1 MQATSLTGDP
11 LDDVLAHTI
20 LAREHMRLHSELA
33 KDHNDIVRFKRDVL
47 EDAQRKGIRRDIVE
61 IMLREFEKVHVQ
73 LEKEQAAAARAAR
86 EGDDTESGKPDPN
99 PKPEDPPS
107 KPTKKKRRGGKG
119 KGKRA
124 SGRSKIPGG
133 RPKGVG
139 NLSPADFPEAKRIAV
154 QFGEDMNSGCRC
166 PHCMQGKLERT
177 RGSSRL
183 RFEARAPIT
192 AVIYDVEKMRC
203 GACRQEFEAP
213 MPPDARAGI
222 VIAKATPD
230 AAAQSLLLRYG
241 QGFPDARLDDLQGW
255 HNVTFDNSRQWS
267 IASQAYDALG
277 PVRTFLTRFV
287 ANATLRQVDD
297 CTARVIED
305 HMRIRFE
312 VQCAEE
318 AGFQERHVRTGLQ
331 ATVFVGSNAKGVTY
345 RLFLIGRAHQGE
357 REFELAAL
365 RDTTEPLTRV
375 TDAASKADAIKP
387 LPSANAHGFV
397 PQGNTSKGR
406 LEEKDV
412 TQGYCLEHL
421 RQALDKAT
429 PGFAQEMPYLMD
441 RLVRIFE
448 LDTEAKRRNLDADA
462 RLAWHQAHSQP
473 LFEEMLAYAKSE
485 IATNPK
491 AEPNGD
497 YRRALGYLVNNEKGL
512 GAFLRVAGIPLTTT
526 DAEQGAKFT
535 KKHHHNS
542 LSFQTR
548 RGADV
553 GAFFMSLIATCLGLG
568 VNPLA
573 YLTAILR
580 WRHAITDDNAGDWM
594 PDTFERGLTAVQSSA
609 PTDAR
614 GYVVCPS
621 RKRAPDAHESPPS
634 PFAGAPPQPAS
645 PHSAIH

>member
-1 MQATSLTGDP
+1 MKASAADDG
-11 LDDVLAHTI
+11 LDDLLAHAI
-20 LAREHMRLHSELA
+20 LARDHMRLHFELA
-33 KDHNDIVRFKRDVL
+33 KDHDDIERFRRDVL
-47 EDAQRKGIRRDIVE
+47 EDAQRKGIRRDAVE
-61 IMLREFEKVHVQ
+61 LLLRDFEKRHARW
-73 LEKEQAAAARAAR
+73 LKEQEANKENRNPGTG
-86 EGDDTESGKPDPN
+86 EPEPGPDPGN
-99 PKPEDPPS
+99 PPKPAL
-107 KPTKKKRRGGKG
+107 KKKRRGGKG

-133 RPKGVG
+133 RAKGVG

-154 QFGEDMNSGCRC
+154 LFGEGMISGCRC
-166 PHCMQGKLERT
+166 PHCVQGKLERT

-203 GACRQEFEAP
+203 GECRQEFEAP
-213 MPPDARAGI
+213 MPPDAQAGI

-241 QGFPDARLDDLQGW
+241 QGFPDARLGELQGW
-255 HNVTFDNSRQWS
+255 HNVPFDNSRQWS

-312 VQCAEE
+312 VQCAED

-331 ATVFVGSNAKGVTY
+331 ATVFVASNAKGVTY

-387 LPSANAHGFV
+387 LPSANAYGFV

-406 LEEKDV
+406 LEEKNV

-421 RQALDKAT
+421 RQTLEKAS
-429 PGFAQEMPYLMD
+429 PGFAREMPYLMD

-448 LDTEAKRRNLDADA
+448 LDTEAKRQGLDADA
-462 RLAWHQAHSQP
+462 RLAWHQSHSRP

-512 GAFLRVAGIPLTTT
+512 GAFMRVAGIPLTTT

-580 WRHAITDDNAGDWM
+580 WRDTITGDNAGDWM
-594 PDTFERGLTAVQSSA
+594 PDTFERGLTAAQSSA
-609 PTDAR
+609 PTDAL

-621 RKRAPDAHESPPS
+621 RKRAKDAHEPPPT

-645 PHSAIH
+645 LHSAIH

>member
-1 MQATSLTGDP
+1 MLTSHASCHCNKAGRHGTRLGIPVSTVSQSDTAQQEANKENGNPGTGEPKSGPDP
-11 LDDVLAHTI
+11 
-20 LAREHMRLHSELA
+20 
-33 KDHNDIVRFKRDVL
+33 
-47 EDAQRKGIRRDIVE
+47 
-61 IMLREFEKVHVQ
+61 
-73 LEKEQAAAARAAR
+73 
-86 EGDDTESGKPDPN
+86 GKP
-99 PKPEDPPS
+99 PKPAL
-107 KPTKKKRRGGKG
+107 KKKRRGDKG

-133 RPKGVG
+133 RGKGVG

-154 QFGEDMNSGCRC
+154 LFGEGMTSGCIC
-166 PHCMQGKLERT
+166 PHCLQGKLERT
-177 RGSSRL
+177 RGASRL

-192 AVIYDVEKMRC
+192 AVIYDVAKMRC
-203 GACRQEFEAP
+203 GGCRQEFEAP
-213 MPPDARAGI
+213 IPPDAKAGI

-241 QGFPDARLDDLQGW
+241 QGFPDARLGELQSW
-255 HNVTFDNSRQWS
+255 HKVPFDNSRQWS

-277 PVRTFLTRFV
+277 SIRVFLTRFV

-305 HMRIRFE
+305 HLRIRFE
-312 VQCAEE
+312 VQCAED

-331 ATVFVGSNAKGVTY
+331 ATVFVASNAKGVTY

-365 RDTTEPLTRV
+365 RDTAESLTRV

-387 LPSANAHGFV
+387 MPSANAHGFV
-397 PQGNTSKGR
+397 PQGNTRAGR

-412 TQGYCLEHL
+412 TQAYCLEHL
-421 RQALDKAT
+421 CQTLDKAT
-429 PGFAQEMPYLMD
+429 PGFSREMPYLMD

-448 LDTEAKRRNLDADA
+448 LDAEAKRQNLDTDA
-462 RLAWHQAHSQP
+462 RLGWHQAHSRP
-473 LFEEMLAYAKSE
+473 LFKEMLTHAKSE

-526 DAEQGAKFT
+526 DAERGAKFT

-580 WRHAITDDNAGDWM
+580 WRDAITDDNAGDWM
-594 PDTFERGLTAVQSSA
+594 PDTFERGLAAAQSSA
-609 PTDAR
+609 PADAL

-621 RKRAPDAHESPPS
+621 RKRATDAHESPPS
-634 PFAGAPPQPAS
+634 PFAGPPPQPAS
-645 PHSAIH
+645 PRSAIH

>member
-1 MQATSLTGDP
+1 MKASAVDDG
-11 LDDVLAHTI
+11 LDDLLAHAI
-20 LAREHMRLHSELA
+20 LARDLLRLHFELA
-33 KDHNDIVRFKRDVL
+33 NDHDDIVRFRRDVI
-47 EDAQRKGIRRDIVE
+47 EDAQRKGIRRDAVE
-61 IMLREFEKVHVQ
+61 LLLRDFEKRHARW
-73 LEKEQAAAARAAR
+73 LKEQEAKK
-86 EGDDTESGKPDPN
+86 ENGNPGTGEPEPDPN
-99 PKPEDPPS
+99 PEKPL
-107 KPTKKKRRGGKG
+107 KPALKKKRRGGKG

-133 RPKGVG
+133 RAKGVG

-154 QFGEDMNSGCRC
+154 LFGAGMTSGCRC
-166 PHCMQGKLERT
+166 PHCIQGKLERT
-177 RGSSRL
+177 RGASRL

-203 GACRQEFEAP
+203 GGCRQEFEAL
-213 MPPDARAGI
+213 MPLNAQAGI

-241 QGFPDARLDDLQGW
+241 QGFPDARLGELQGW
-255 HNVTFDNSRQWS
+255 HKVPFDNSRQWS
-267 IASQAYDALG
+267 IASQTYDALG

-312 VQCAEE
+312 VQCAEK

-331 ATVFVGSNAKGVTY
+331 ATVFVASNAQGVTY

-375 TDAASKADAIKP
+375 TDAASKADTIRGFP
-387 LPSANAHGFV
+387 GVNAHGFV

-406 LEEKDV
+406 LEEKNV
-412 TQGYCLEHL
+412 TQAYCLEHL
-421 RQALDKAT
+421 RQTLDKAT
-429 PGFAQEMPYLMD
+429 PGFAREMPYLMD

-448 LDTEAKRRNLDADA
+448 LDAEAKQKNLDAHA
-462 RLAWHQAHSQP
+462 RLTWHQTNSRP
-473 LFEEMLAYAKSE
+473 LFEEMLAYARSE

-542 LSFQTR
+542 LSFQTS

-568 VNPLA
+568 INPLA

-580 WRHAITDDNAGDWM
+580 WRNAITDDNAGDWM
-594 PDTFERGLTAVQSSA
+594 PDTFERGLAAAQRAA
-609 PTDAR
+609 PADAF

-621 RKRAPDAHESPPS
+621 RKRATEAHESPPS

-645 PHSAIH
+645 PYTALH

>member
-1 MQATSLTGDP
+1 M
-11 LDDVLAHTI
+11 
-20 LAREHMRLHSELA
+20 
-33 KDHNDIVRFKRDVL
+33 
-47 EDAQRKGIRRDIVE
+47 
-61 IMLREFEKVHVQ
+61 
-73 LEKEQAAAARAAR
+73 
-86 EGDDTESGKPDPN
+86 
-99 PKPEDPPS
+99 
-107 KPTKKKRRGGKG
+107 
-119 KGKRA
+119 
-124 SGRSKIPGG
+124 
-133 RPKGVG
+133 
-139 NLSPADFPEAKRIAV
+139 
-154 QFGEDMNSGCRC
+154 
-166 PHCMQGKLERT
+166 
-177 RGSSRL
+177 
-183 RFEARAPIT
+183 
-192 AVIYDVEKMRC
+192 
-203 GACRQEFEAP
+203 
-213 MPPDARAGI
+213 
-222 VIAKATPD
+222 
-230 AAAQSLLLRYG
+230 
-241 QGFPDARLDDLQGW
+241 
-255 HNVTFDNSRQWS
+255 
-267 IASQAYDALG
+267 
-277 PVRTFLTRFV
+277 

-331 ATVFVGSNAKGVTY
+331 ATVFVASSAAGITY

-387 LPSANAHGFV
+387 LPGANAYGFV

-406 LEEKDV
+406 LEEKNV

-421 RQALDKAT
+421 RQTLEKAS
-429 PGFAQEMPYLMD
+429 PGFAREMPYLMD

-448 LDTEAKRRNLDADA
+448 LDTEAKRQGLDADA
-462 RLAWHQAHSQP
+462 RLAWHQSHSRP

-512 GAFLRVAGIPLTTT
+512 GAFMRVAGIPLTTT

-580 WRHAITDDNAGDWM
+580 WRDTITGDNAGDWM
-594 PDTFERGLTAVQSSA
+594 PDTFERGLTAAQSSA
-609 PTDAR
+609 PTDAL

-621 RKRAPDAHESPPS
+621 RKRATEAHESPPS

>member
-1 MQATSLTGDP
+1 MKASAADDG
-11 LDDVLAHTI
+11 LDDLLAHAI
-20 LAREHMRLHSELA
+20 LARDHMRLHFELA
-33 KDHNDIVRFKRDVL
+33 KDHDDIERFRRDVL
-47 EDAQRKGIRRDIVE
+47 EDAQRKGIRRDAVE
-61 IMLREFEKVHVQ
+61 LLLRDFEKRHARW
-73 LEKEQAAAARAAR
+73 LKEQEANK
-86 EGDDTESGKPDPN
+86 ENKNPGTGEPEPGPDPGN
-99 PKPEDPPS
+99 PPKPAL
-107 KPTKKKRRGGKG
+107 KKKRRGGKG

-133 RPKGVG
+133 RAKGVG

-154 QFGEDMNSGCRC
+154 QFGESMTSGCRC
-166 PHCMQGKLERT
+166 PHCVQGKLERT

-213 MPPDARAGI
+213 MPPDAQAGI

-241 QGFPDARLDDLQGW
+241 QGFPDARLGELQGW
-255 HNVTFDNSRQWS
+255 HNVPFDNSRQWS

-312 VQCAEE
+312 VQCAED

-331 ATVFVGSNAKGVTY
+331 ATVFVASNAKGVTY

-357 REFELAAL
+357 REFELAAV
-365 RDTTEPLTRV
+365 RDTTEPLSRV
-375 TDAASKADAIKP
+375 TDAASKAVTFRGFPAT
-387 LPSANAHGFV
+387 NTYGFV
-397 PQGNTSKGR
+397 PQGNTGAGR

-412 TQGYCLEHL
+412 THAYCLEHL

-448 LDTEAKRRNLDADA
+448 LDAEAKRQSQDAGA

-473 LFEEMLAYAKSE
+473 LFEEMLTYARNE

-573 YLTAILR
+573 YLTAVLR
-580 WRHAITDDNAGDWM
+580 WREAITDDNAGDWM
-594 PDTFERGLTAVQSSA
+594 PDTFERGLMTAQSDA
-609 PTDAR
+609 PADAC

-621 RKRAPDAHESPPS
+621 RKRAIDVHESPPS

-645 PHSAIH
+645 PRSAIH